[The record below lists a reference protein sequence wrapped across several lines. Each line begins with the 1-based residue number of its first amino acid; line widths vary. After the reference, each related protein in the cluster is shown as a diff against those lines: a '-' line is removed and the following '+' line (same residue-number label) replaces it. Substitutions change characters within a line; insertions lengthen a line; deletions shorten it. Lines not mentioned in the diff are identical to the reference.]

1 MNEKTRKILHILCI
15 VVCIF
20 FALTLLYETVMQMIV
35 QNMVDYFDSAPEGVS
50 SGDIGIIGGAD
61 GPTAIMV
68 GVMTVPSNA
77 PLIRRIVYLAVIAL
91 SGGGIFL
98 TRKKK

>member
-1 MNEKTRKILHILCI
+1 MNEKIRKILHILCI
-15 VVCIF
+15 VVCVF
-20 FALTLLYETVMQMIV
+20 FALTLLYETAMQIIV
-35 QNMVDYFDSAPEGVS
+35 HNMVENFDSTPEGVP

-61 GPTAIMV
+61 GPTSIMV

-77 PLIRRIVYLAVIAL
+77 PLIRRIVYIAVIAL
-91 SGGGIFL
+91 SGVGIFL